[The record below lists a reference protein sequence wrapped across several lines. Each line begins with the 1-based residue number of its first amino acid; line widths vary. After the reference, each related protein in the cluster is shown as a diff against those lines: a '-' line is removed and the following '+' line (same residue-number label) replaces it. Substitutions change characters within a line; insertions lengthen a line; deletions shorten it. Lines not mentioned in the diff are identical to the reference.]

1 MPLRYTSAISVGAN
15 GIYETFHPK
24 SLCNIKPNSN
34 IITPEESITLKI
46 TTPLFYA
53 LIALDPNPATFIT
66 SSVRPSS
73 PHPPTF
79 HTSHPAILTS
89 LLSPSQLPVSPSPKS
104 SASTTTRTA
113 STNVIPLTSRL
124 RGSLLARLR
133 RNSHPLD
140 QHSTRLPP
148 ILKRRYRTSVLK
160 LLLSDTLFFGFPII
174 VDVLNAA
181 VTIALCYLYASTLS
195 AALARWRMYGVAG
208 SRGSAVASDR
218 IMAESALWMDVL
230 GLMGIHA
237 WRLLTAGLGIII

>member
-15 GIYETFHPK
+15 ENYETFHPN
-24 SLCNIKPNSN
+24 SLCKNNPNSN

-104 SASTTTRTA
+104 STSTTTTTA
-113 STNVIPLTSRL
+113 STNGFPLTSRL
-124 RGSLLARLR
+124 RGSLLTRLR

-208 SRGSAVASDR
+208 SRGSAVAPDR
-218 IMAESALWMDVL
+218 IMAERALWMDVP